1 MFIEYKH
8 GRSLRFTLSKW
19 SKCKMI
25 KICLVCVK
33 RNKAGVWECF
43 NSHNTKVDIV
53 ISHEDDNKLG
63 RK

>member
-1 MFIEYKH
+1 
-8 GRSLRFTLSKW
+8 
-19 SKCKMI
+19 MI